1 MASLAETVPAPS
13 RPLARLEE
21 FLKEELTPYPGRVA
35 LVARMAITATLMMI
49 ITMTFKIPDGAYGG
63 VFALQISRESPQT
76 TLENVKTIIVA
87 FVLGAAYVLVGAR
100 FFVEDPT
107 LRLFWVIG
115 TLFIL
120 FYAISAMTN
129 YGAASRFGY
138 LVAISV
144 PLWDSRITAEQK
156 VEGTL
161 WAVLVITITSVLT
174 LAIELVFA
182 AIRPGDD
189 FLRSIADRLSSVEEL
204 LACYSEERPVDQTVE
219 KRVTRFAMLGT
230 SRLRRGLR
238 RSAYS
243 RQYAEQMG
251 AVVALVGRVVDVA
264 ANLMYLN
271 IHIPGHE
278 RERIRRLRASIS
290 TIRAD
295 LLNGK
300 VPNPIETEASVG
312 VPLLREMETTVS
324 LIPGVFSA
332 SQAVPGYVPPL
343 GEDKRSSLFVP
354 DALSNSDHIKFGIKG
369 GLAASLCYIIYNAIA
384 WPGISTA
391 VVTCLLTALTT
402 IGASRQKQV
411 LRFAGA
417 VVGGFVIA
425 MGSQVFILPHID
437 SIGGFTIFVL
447 VVTCAA
453 SWLATAG
460 PRISYFGIQLAI
472 AFYLINLQEFK
483 VQTSLAVARDRVVG
497 ILLGLIMMWLVFD
510 QLWGAPAV
518 VEMKKI
524 FILNLRSLAQLVR
537 EPVPGEIGAAIERT
551 FSLRETINANFDKAR
566 AQADGVLFE
575 FGTSRHQDL
584 ALRDQIRRWQPQLRT
599 LFVTRIALLKYR
611 FQLPGF
617 ELPEPVHLAQQE
629 FDDRLRK
636 MLDGMAD
643 RMEGKAPDGNENFED
658 SFERLEQTV
667 QKCCSEGP
675 QEPLTE
681 ELHTFLTLCRS
692 TENLATSLNK
702 EI

>member
-1 MASLAETVPAPS
+1 MASLAETAPAPS
-13 RPLARLEE
+13 QPLAQLRE
-21 FLKEELTPYPGRVA
+21 FLKEELSPYPGRFA
-35 LVARMAITATLMMI
+35 LVARMAIAATLMMVI
-49 ITMTFKIPDGAYGG
+49 SMTFKIPDGAYGA
-63 VFALQISRESPQT
+63 VFAIQISRESRQT
-76 TLENVKTIIVA
+76 TIENVKTIIA
-87 FVLGAAYVLVGAR
+87 SFVLGAAYVIVGAR

-161 WAVLVITITSVLT
+161 WAVLVITITSVVT
-174 LAIELVFA
+174 LVIELVFA
-182 AIRPGDD
+182 ELRPGDD
-189 FLRSIADRLSSVEEL
+189 FLRSIADRLSCVEAL
-204 LACYSEERPVDQTVE
+204 LECYLEERPVDQAVE
-219 KRVTRFAMLGT
+219 KRVTRYAMLGT

-251 AVVALVGRVVDVA
+251 AVVALVGRVVDIA
-264 ANLMYLN
+264 ANVMYLN
-271 IHIPGHE
+271 IRVSGDE
-278 RERIRRLRASIS
+278 RERVRRLATNIASI
-290 TIRAD
+290 RAG
-295 LLNGK
+295 LLSGRI
-300 VPNPIETEASVG
+300 PSPIETEASVG
-312 VPLLREMETTVS
+312 VPLFHEMETTVS

-332 SQAVPGYVPPL
+332 SQPTPGYTPSP
-343 GEDKRSSLFVP
+343 GEDRRSSFFVP
-354 DALSNSDHIKFGIKG
+354 DALSNSDHIKFAIRG
-369 GLAASLCYIIYNAIA
+369 GLAASLSYIIYNAIA

-411 LRFAGA
+411 LRIAGA
-417 VVGGFVIA
+417 MVGGFVIA

-497 ILLGLIMMWLVFD
+497 VLLGLMMMWLVFD
-510 QLWGAPAV
+510 QLWSAPAAV
-518 VEMKKI
+518 AMKKA
-524 FILNLRSLAQLVR
+524 FISNLRTLAQFMR
-537 EPVPGEIGAAIERT
+537 EPLPGDKGAAVERT
-551 FSLRETINANFDKAR
+551 FSLRETINGNFDKVR

-575 FGTSRHQDL
+575 FGPSRHHDL
-584 ALRDQIRRWQPQLRT
+584 ALRDQIRKWQPSLRT
-599 LFVTRIALLKYR
+599 VFVTRTALLKYR

-617 ELPEPVHLAQQE
+617 EIPEAVHSAQE
-629 FDDRLRK
+629 KFDDRLSSV
-636 MLDGMAD
+636 LDGMAD
-643 RMEGKAPDGNENFED
+643 RMEGKVPEGGDGLED
-658 SFERLEQTV
+658 SFEHLEQTV
-667 QKCCSEGP
+667 RISPASG
-675 QEPLTE
+675 
-681 ELHTFLTLCRS
+681 ELETFLALCRS
-692 TENLATSLNK
+692 TETLVTALDK
-702 EI
+702 YIRQ